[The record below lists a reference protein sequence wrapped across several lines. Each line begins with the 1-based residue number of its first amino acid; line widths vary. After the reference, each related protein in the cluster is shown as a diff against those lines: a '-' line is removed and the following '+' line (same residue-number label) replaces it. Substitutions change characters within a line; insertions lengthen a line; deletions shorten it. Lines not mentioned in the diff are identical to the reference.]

1 MIRESET
8 GPYSVVKHRTYG
20 PDSSIGPQY
29 SGPAGSCRSEIAM
42 GIEKLE
48 LIQLTVLADE
58 LVDVHVGGVSGA
70 R

>member
-1 MIRESET
+1 
-8 GPYSVVKHRTYG
+8 
-20 PDSSIGPQY
+20 
-29 SGPAGSCRSEIAM
+29 M